1 MTALEKVDKNF
12 IVQTQIF
19 KEDARYYDIA
29 EAPFRVYGVFHEN
42 GMYRRMPEAVA
53 KSVNTGVYTL
63 HTNTSGGRVRF
74 ITDSQYIGICAEMCD
89 RTQASHCAFTGTA
102 GFDLYVGTQ
111 YERTFIPP
119 IDLKGGYESLAQ
131 FPDKEMREI
140 TIHFPLY
147 ADVKKLYVV
156 LSEDAVIKEAAPYK
170 NEKPIVYYG
179 SSITQGGCASRPGMS
194 YPAMLSRR
202 FQYDFLNLGF
212 SGSAMGEDSIANY
225 IKALDMSVFVYDYDY
240 NAAEI
245 TLLERTHER
254 MFKII
259 RDANPTLPT
268 IMMPRPKWRYGP
280 WEQKRLEIIKR
291 TYQNAIN
298 SGDKNV
304 YFIEN
309 YELMALCEDDGTVDA
324 CHPNDF
330 GFASMANAVGDVLEK
345 ILL

>member
-19 KEDARYYDIA
+19 KEDARYYDIS

-74 ITDSQYIGICAEMCD
+74 ITDSQYIGICADMGD
-89 RTQASHCAFTGTA
+89 RTQVSHCAFTGTA
-102 GFDLYVGTQ
+102 GFDLYVGTR
-111 YERTFIPP
+111 YERTFVPP

-131 FPDKEMREI
+131 FPNKEMREV

-156 LSEDAVIKEAAPYK
+156 LSEDAVIKEATPYK

-202 FQYDFLNLGF
+202 FQYDFINLGF
-212 SGSAMGEDSIANY
+212 SGSATGEDSIANY

-245 TLLERTHER
+245 TLLEKTHER

-259 RDANPTLPT
+259 RDANPVLPI

-280 WEQKRLEIIKR
+280 KEQKRLEIIKR
-291 TYQNAIN
+291 TYQNAID

-309 YELMALCEDDGTVDA
+309 YELMALCKDDGTVDA

-330 GFASMANAVGDVLEK
+330 GFASMASAVGDVLEK
-345 ILL
+345 IL